1 MLALAVQVIA
11 QEPVPSKKYRAGEA
25 FLEGSRVYVHVF
37 KKGLG
42 HEHAVMG
49 GLKSGRI
56 HLAKPGEHENEL
68 VFDLVNFVAD
78 ADAARKYVGLAGTTK
93 ISDQQEVTTVMLG
106 HEVLHTA
113 RYPTATFKI
122 VGIKKLSSKSERDLP
137 QFELDGQFTLQAT
150 TRPLKVIVDVQE
162 QDHWQRLRGTIS
174 ILQTDFGIKPYTKAF
189 GAIGVA
195 DKLEILGDIWVA
207 KAELTTEP

>member
-1 MLALAVQVIA
+1 
-11 QEPVPSKKYRAGEA
+11 
-25 FLEGSRVYVHVF
+25 
-37 KKGLG
+37 
-42 HEHAVMG
+42 
-49 GLKSGRI
+49 
-56 HLAKPGEHENEL
+56 
-68 VFDLVNFVAD
+68 
-78 ADAARKYVGLAGTTK
+78 
-93 ISDQQEVTTVMLG
+93 
-106 HEVLHTA
+106 
-113 RYPTATFKI
+113 

-150 TRPLKVIVDVQE
+150 TRPLTVIVDVQE
-162 QDHWQRLRGTIS
+162 QDHWQRVRGTLS